1 MEIKAAVFEIKA
13 TCYAHEGFNDESAS
27 VQGETLKKLGKDI
40 VDNLLENGVDDV
52 KIKGDYVDEL
62 EVDKPVMKFFE
73 VSDPYYALI
82 KANTKEKAMELYTK
96 NVADD
101 EGELNEEMTEVGEIY
116 AVMRHARALRED
128 KELLPLEEAL
138 KEITSDDEMVLLIEG
153 NLL

>member
-1 MEIKAAVFEIKA
+1 
-13 TCYAHEGFNDESAS
+13 
-27 VQGETLKKLGKDI
+27 
-40 VDNLLENGVDDV
+40 
-52 KIKGDYVDEL
+52 
-62 EVDKPVMKFFE
+62 MKFFE
-73 VSDPYYALI
+73 VSNPYYSLI

-101 EGELNEEMTEVGEIY
+101 EGELNDEMTEVGGVY
-116 AVMRHARALRED
+116 AAMRHARAPGED